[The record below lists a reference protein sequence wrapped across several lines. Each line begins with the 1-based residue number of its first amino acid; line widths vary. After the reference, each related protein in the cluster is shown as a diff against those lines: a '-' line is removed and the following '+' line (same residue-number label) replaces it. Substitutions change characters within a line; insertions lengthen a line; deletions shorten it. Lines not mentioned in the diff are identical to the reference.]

1 MTEYD
6 RWLDKG
12 LDEYYEDEE
21 PLDLEWDDEPT
32 TYPEDDYANYDG
44 WDDMQ

>member
-6 RWLDKG
+6 RWLDN
-12 LDEYYEDEE
+12 
-21 PLDLEWDDEPT
+21 DLEAYWGDEDNEPRADVDFDGP
-32 TYPEDDYANYDG
+32 YPDDDYANYDG